1 MPFLFT
7 QPSYFFDYCS
17 AEGDHTYL
25 VTSNHDYE
33 ESTWNAVAR
42 DETDDRTIL
51 KEGPYPLNKIRTG
64 DNRAFL
70 EVDLYQMKTPHVVIC
85 HQIEVCMGLWCTRG
99 TLA

>member
-33 ESTWNAVAR
+33 ESTWNAVVR

-51 KEGPYPLNKIRTG
+51 NGVSSSEPLCVLPHLIRQSYRYTAESAEWLLMRYISPPLTLLSH
-64 DNRAFL
+64 RAF
-70 EVDLYQMKTPHVVIC
+70 
-85 HQIEVCMGLWCTRG
+85 
-99 TLA
+99 